1 MPEKIGDSAVNVHWD
16 VFKRIFPRR
25 KLEHANYGAQWDVIE
40 WFVSHFWVASCF
52 FFFYSH
58 ASITHFHNDK
68 EISKNRG
75 QRSCLLSTLDHR
87 KEICVPTKIE
97 QCADVCAANFQILKI
112 AETLAIGSPY
122 WVNHCCVVHLWN
134 NFLIRQKMTK
144 IDFIARHKRI
154 RVEKSVILTQPTCPT
169 DKARRHVFVISLFYN
184 LFKF

>member
-1 MPEKIGDSAVNVHWD
+1 MIPKP
-16 VFKRIFPRR
+16 F
-25 KLEHANYGAQWDVIE
+25 L
-40 WFVSHFWVASCF
+40 SCLMFF

-154 RVEKSVILTQPTCPT
+154 RVEKSVILTQLTCPT